1 MDFKDYYSV
10 LGVDRGASQEEIK
23 KAYRKLARKH
33 HPDLNKGDKA
43 SEKKFQEINEANEV
57 LSDPEKRKKYDELGS
72 QWHQYEQTG
81 GDPGGFDW
89 SKWQSRPGQDYSYR
103 TVSPEEFEELFGGG
117 GGYSSFFE
125 NLFGAAGHSPRGRE
139 AHRRHARQD
148 GFDSEYALQIS
159 LLEAFHGTQRVLSWE
174 DGRKIDAR
182 IPPGVKTGSRVRLKG
197 QGSPGFGGGKPGNLY
212 LTIEVLSDKNFQREG
227 DDLRTVAKV
236 DLFTLLL
243 GGKAKITGI
252 DRAVTIDIP
261 PETPNGRVFRLRGMG
276 MPKLKTPSR
285 RGDLHVAVEVAL
297 PGSLT
302 AEEKALLQQWK
313 EIRK

>member
-1 MDFKDYYSV
+1 MDFKEYYSV
-10 LGVDRGASQEEIK
+10 LGVDRSATQDEIK

-72 QWHQYEQTG
+72 QWRQYEQTG
-81 GDPGGFDW
+81 ADPNGFDW
-89 SKWQSRPGQDYSYR
+89 GKWQTRPDQNATYR
-103 TVSPEEFEELFGGG
+103 TVSPEEFEELFGGS

-125 NLFGAAGHSPRGRE
+125 NLFGAAGGGGRE
-139 AHRRHARQD
+139 HEAYRHYAKQK
-148 GFDSEYALQIS
+148 GFDSEYALQVS
-159 LLEAFHGTQRVLSWE
+159 LSEAFNGTQRVLSWE
-174 DGRKIDAR
+174 DGRKIDAK

-197 QGSPGFGGGKPGNLY
+197 QGQPGFGGGNPGDLY
-212 LTIEVLSDKNFQREG
+212 LHIEVLPDGNFQREE
-227 DDLRTVAKV
+227 DDLKTSAKV

-243 GGKAKITGI
+243 GGKAKISGI
-252 DRAVTIDIP
+252 DRTVTIDIP
-261 PETPNGRVFRLRGMG
+261 SETPNGRVFRLRGMG
-276 MPKLKTPSR
+276 MPKLKSPAH
-285 RGDLHVAVEVAL
+285 RGDLHVTVEAAL

-302 AEEKALLQQWK
+302 ADEKALLQRWK

>member
-72 QWHQYEQTG
+72 QWRRYEQNG

-89 SKWQSRPGQDYSYR
+89 SKWQSRPGQSYSYR
-103 TVSPEEFEELFGGG
+103 NVSPEEFEELFGGG
-117 GGYSSFFE
+117 GAYSSFFE
-125 NLFGAAGHSPRGRE
+125 NLFGAAGHSPRGHE
-139 AHRRHARQD
+139 AHRRHARQE

-159 LLEAFHGTQRVLSWE
+159 LSEAFHGAQRVLSWE

-197 QGSPGFGGGKPGNLY
+197 QGSPGFDGGKPGDLY

-236 DLFTLLL
+236 DLLTLLL

-302 AEEKALLQQWK
+302 AEEKALLRQWK